1 MTPVGE
7 YRPESMGK
15 LVVTEFMTL
24 DGVVEDPGGGE
35 GGPYGGWAFKFDRGE
50 TGDRLK
56 SDELLAADAQL
67 LGRRTYEGFA
77 QAWPKMNDNDF
88 GRKFN
93 SMPKHVVTS
102 TLTELEWENSQV
114 LEGGVVDGV
123 AELKRRYDGDILV
136 SGSAQLAQALLAHG
150 LVDQL
155 NLMVFPYIAGGGKR
169 LFVGSAPAAS
179 FELRSTQQAGQTVF
193 SVYAKPS

>member
-1 MTPVGE
+1 
-7 YRPESMGK
+7 MGK
-15 LVVTEFMTL
+15 LVVTEFITL

-50 TGDRLK
+50 NGDRLK
-56 SDELLAADAQL
+56 FDELLAADAQL

-102 TLTELEWENSQV
+102 TLHELEWENSHI
-114 LEGGVVDGV
+114 VDGDLADAV
-123 AELKRRYDGDILV
+123 AGLKQRYDGDILV
-136 SGSAQLAQALLAHG
+136 SGSAQLAQALLADG
-150 LVDQL
+150 LVDRL
-155 NLMVFPYIAGGGKR
+155 HLMVFPYLAGGGKR
-169 LFVGSAPAAS
+169 LFADAMPPAS
-179 FELRSTQQAGQTVF
+179 FDLLETQQAGQTVF
-193 SVYAKPS
+193 LVFGRKES